1 MPQVEGLIHTLDTN
15 HDGVFSAKEFKLWL
29 FPQQNRD
36 DQDLLSKYLVRVI
49 EEKFHNNIRLMFN
62 TFKTYGMD
70 RISRADF
77 MTRLK
82 AMDSGLPRNVLND
95 LTNAL
100 CGKDKTISFARLID
114 FLGLKQ
120 VSDGRDF
127 EDDQENMTL
136 MSREDMGF
144 REEDEEEE
152 EDDDNDRRQENVEV
166 DREQIDDSVCT
177 DEGNLTIFMYIFTML
192 MRIQFDTM

>member
-1 MPQVEGLIHTLDTN
+1 
-15 HDGVFSAKEFKLWL
+15 
-29 FPQQNRD
+29 
-36 DQDLLSKYLVRVI
+36 
-49 EEKFHNNIRLMFN
+49 MFN

-120 VSDGRDF
+120 VTDARDF

-136 MSREDMGF
+136 LSREDMGF

-152 EDDDNDRRQENVEV
+152 EDDDDGRQGENVAH
-166 DREQIDDSVCT
+166 REEMDDSKCT
-177 DEGNLTIFMYIFTML
+177 DEGNWTTCIYLL
-192 MRIQFDTM
+192 S